1 MWAYSYA
8 KKILKYFEVPMEF
21 DFTGTVKLNT
31 NNQCRIF
38 FYNFAYFCKP
48 IYSKKLTFKLNYSI
62 FCILCVRMNP
72 YNNRRKKMIYLFL
85 TLQQIRIIDQ
95 IPAAEC
101 YIYQNN

>member
-1 MWAYSYA
+1 MNYVTVGHHFSLVFNNINLIPFA

-48 IYSKKLTFKLNYSI
+48 I
-62 FCILCVRMNP
+62 
-72 YNNRRKKMIYLFL
+72 
-85 TLQQIRIIDQ
+85 
-95 IPAAEC
+95 
-101 YIYQNN
+101 

>member
-1 MWAYSYA
+1 MNYVTVGHHFSLVFNNINLIPFA

-72 YNNRRKKMIYLFL
+72 YNNRRKK
-85 TLQQIRIIDQ
+85 
-95 IPAAEC
+95 
-101 YIYQNN
+101 